1 MNLRANKKAGDN
13 MTERTETVTEREY
26 DANGTLTKETITTVV
41 EKRDD
46 QRRYP
51 YTPFYYTGTELT
63 GRTAADTAL
72 ATSNRLE
79 PTTTATTAITSAM

>member
-1 MNLRANKKAGDN
+1 

-26 DANGTLTKETITTVV
+26 DANGNLTKETITTVV

-46 QRRYP
+46 RQRYP
-51 YTPFYYTGTELT
+51 YTNTLYYTGTELT

-79 PTTTATTAITSAM
+79 ATTTTTAASAM